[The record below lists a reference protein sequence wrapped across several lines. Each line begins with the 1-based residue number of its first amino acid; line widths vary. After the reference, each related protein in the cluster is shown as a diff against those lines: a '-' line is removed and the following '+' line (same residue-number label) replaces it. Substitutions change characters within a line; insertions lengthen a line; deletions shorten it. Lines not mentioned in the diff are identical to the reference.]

1 MTKSHLLTGSSM
13 LFCDP
18 AASAMSLLPLRVAG
32 ALLCVNVSALPAAA
46 LAQDVSAENA
56 AAATSGE
63 SAAID
68 GDSGDVIVVTGTYLR
83 SDFPPSSPVDVV
95 GQEIFE
101 TRPQQSIAAALFELP
116 YVVGGS
122 GGQNGGQSASNINLR
137 GLGSDATLVLLNGR
151 RQVRVPTTSSVIDVN
166 TIVPQIMVRGIEI
179 LKDGASALYGS
190 DAVAGVVNLRTDN
203 TFEGFN
209 AQIEG
214 RWYTNSEERRTV
226 TPYLKET
233 PGNYRASAKLGI
245 GSDRGHLVVAAE
257 YARRDRIGTSGLP
270 DVGARPARVPIPGQL
285 TAIRRD
291 AAGAPTGTTFTIPDP
306 NCGEIPSTSRGGANC
321 FYSFNEDQ
329 TYLSGQERIQTFL
342 RGEYELS
349 SSLRFVIEGGYA
361 HQDSTASETASPSL
375 SVSPPL
381 LLPGE
386 NPAVQGLGNGSLFRA
401 VNANGDLLYALADPT
416 DPTRPARDANGNVI
430 VTGTNPA
437 GGIPFWED
445 VAFAGR
451 VILSQGG
458 LPTGGSLI
466 PGEYAHANPT
476 TDTDDVF
483 RVSLGF
489 EGTLPLRDGFNWSA
503 FYTRATY
510 DSDQEVRDVLPIQL
524 RQALAGY
531 AGNNC
536 NPLTNAPG
544 EGPCSYFNPFI
555 SSALVSSGDP
565 AANTQETIDY
575 FYKTINSRYRTA
587 LDVVDVIVDGALFAL
602 PAGDVSIAVGGQYRR
617 EAWTADF
624 AENLEI
630 GNTANG
636 AVSSDI
642 NSNQE
647 VWSGF
652 GEIGVPVF
660 DGSLGALDI
669 NGAVRYEKSESFSTV
684 DPKFGATYVS
694 PTGLLTLRGTWGQ
707 SFLSPNLF
715 QQYTQSAGLANVTST
730 YGGTTAPT
738 LQPRIATI
746 QTGNPNLQP
755 QRAEAWNAGI
765 AINPVDGLT
774 LSVDRWHFQ
783 FDGLITTENPQTLVN
798 VDDAS
803 LAAGGGATGNVIR
816 DGSGNVIQV
825 RTTFFNAASLT
836 TSGFDFQLAYGY
848 DLDRL
853 GALQFSA
860 NATYVDSYS
869 YQASASGPE
878 LDLAGNYNA
887 TNRSVNPS
895 VKFRALFD
903 LGWSLDA
910 HQVRAHVTH
919 TGSMENDQANSAIE
933 GDDRYSAFT
942 TLDLS
947 YAYTLENFIGAE
959 TVLSAGVSN
968 VFDSLPEHVSSFG
981 SGTATGVYD
990 YLGRSLWLRL
1000 GVLF

>member
-1 MTKSHLLTGSSM
+1 MRKSYLLRGSTALNHNSGRNSIS
-13 LFCDP
+13 P
-18 AASAMSLLPLRVAG
+18 LLPRLTP
-32 ALLCVNVSALPAAA
+32 ALLCVSTLAFPVAA
-46 LAQDVSAENA
+46 LAQDASDEQAQSAASAE
-56 AAATSGE
+56 S
-63 SAAID
+63 SVVD
-68 GDSGDVIVVTGTYLR
+68 GNGGDTIVVTGTYLR

-95 GQEIFE
+95 GPEIFE
-101 TRPQQSIAAALFELP
+101 ARPQQSIAAALSELP

-122 GGQNGGQSASNINLR
+122 GGQNGGQTSSNVNLR
-137 GLGSDATLVLLNGR
+137 GLGADATLVLLNGR
-151 RQVRVPTTSSVIDVN
+151 RQVRVPTTSSVVDVN
-166 TIVPQIMVRGIEI
+166 TIVPQIMVKGIEI

-203 TFEGFN
+203 RFEGF
-209 AQIEG
+209 AVQAEG

-226 TPYLKET
+226 TPYLTET
-233 PGNYRASAKLGI
+233 PGNYRASAKLGV
-245 GSDRGHLVVAAE
+245 GSDKAHLVVAAE
-257 YARRDRIGTSGLP
+257 YARRDLIGTSGVP
-270 DVGARPARVPIPGQL
+270 GVGARPALVPIPGQL

-291 AAGAPTGTTFTIPDP
+291 AAGAPAGTFTIPDP
-306 NCGEIPSTSRGGANC
+306 DCGEIPSTSKGGANC

-329 TYLSGQERIQTFL
+329 TYLPGQERLQTFL
-342 RGEYELS
+342 RGEYEFS
-349 SSLRFVIEGGYA
+349 PSLRFVVEGGYA
-361 HQDSTASETASPSL
+361 HQASTSSETASPSL

-381 LLPGE
+381 VLPGE
-386 NPAVQGLGNGSLFRA
+386 SPAVQALGNGTLFRA
-401 VNANGDLLYALADPT
+401 VNANGNLLYAMADPT
-416 DPTRPARDANGNVI
+416 NPTRPARDANGNVI
-430 VTGTNPA
+430 VTGTDPA
-437 GGIPFWED
+437 NGIPFWED

-483 RVSLGF
+483 RMSLGF
-489 EGTLPLRDGFNWSA
+489 EGTLPLLDGFNWSA

-510 DSDQEVRDVLPIQL
+510 DSDQEVRDIFPVQL

-536 NPLTNAPG
+536 NPLTGAPG
-544 EGPCSYFNPFI
+544 EGACSYFNPFI
-555 SSALVSSGDP
+555 SSALVGATDP
-565 AANTQETIDY
+565 AANSQETIDY
-575 FYKTINSRYRTA
+575 FYKTITSRYRTT
-587 LDVVDVIVDGALFAL
+587 LDVVDVLADGSLFTL
-602 PAGDVSIAVGGQYRR
+602 PAGDVSVAIGGQYRR

-642 NSNQE
+642 SSSQK
-647 VWSGF
+647 VWSAF

-660 DGSLGALDI
+660 DGSLGSLDL
-669 NGAVRYEKSESFSTV
+669 NGAVRYEKSDAFNTI

-694 PTGLLTLRGTWGQ
+694 PSGLITLRGTWGQ

-715 QQYTQSAGLANVTST
+715 QRYTQSAGLANVTST
-730 YGGTTAPT
+730 YGGTTPPT

-755 QRAEAWNAGI
+755 QRAEAWNAGLV
-765 AINPVDGLT
+765 INPLDRLT

-783 FDGLITTENPQTLVN
+783 FDGLITTENPQTLIN
-798 VDDAS
+798 ADDAS
-803 LAAGGGATGNVIR
+803 IATGHGPTGAVIR
-816 DGSGNVIQV
+816 DASGNVLQV

-836 TSGFDFQLAYGY
+836 TSGFDFQLAYDY
-848 DLDRL
+848 DLGRL
-853 GALQFSA
+853 GLLKFGA

-869 YQASASGPE
+869 YQASVGGPV

-895 VKFRALFD
+895 VKLRSMFD
-903 LGWSLDA
+903 LGWNLGA
-910 HQVRAHVTH
+910 HEVRAHVVY
-919 TGSMENDQANSAIE
+919 TGGMKNDQANPAIE
-933 GDDRYSAFT
+933 GDDRYSPFT

-947 YAYTLENFIGAE
+947 YSYRLENVIGTE
-959 TVLSAGVSN
+959 VTLSAGMSN

-990 YLGRSLWLRL
+990 YIGRSLWLRL